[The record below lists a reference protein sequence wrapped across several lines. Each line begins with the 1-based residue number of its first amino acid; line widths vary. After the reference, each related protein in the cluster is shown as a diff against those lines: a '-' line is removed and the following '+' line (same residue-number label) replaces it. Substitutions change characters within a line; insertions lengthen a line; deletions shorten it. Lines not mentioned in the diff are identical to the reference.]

1 MPYFQP
7 ATNNIFGLAPAQG
20 YPGSQQTNVYAVSS
34 SEGTAILPGDCIVR
48 TSLGTVRAAV
58 SADSAHMMGAAAQ
71 ALSTASF
78 AQGTLNLLVY
88 DDPIQHFSIT
98 NTSSANLTMAAIG
111 KDIGIVTTATGTGI
125 PSTLV
130 SRSKHALSATVTG
143 SSGPG
148 IVRLVAL
155 HPIETYSSNP
165 TGTLKWIVKPAPAT
179 DFASNLTT

>member
-1 MPYFQP
+1 MPYNQIN
-7 ATNNIFGLAPAQG
+7 TNNIFGLAPVEG
-20 YPGSQQTNVYAVSS
+20 LPGQQQIGTYAVSS

-58 SADSAHMMGAAAQ
+58 SADSLHMMGAAAM

-88 DDPIQHFSIT
+88 DDPQQYFAIT
-98 NTSSANLTMAAIG
+98 NTTSASLTMASIG
-111 KDIGIVTTATGTGI
+111 QNVGIVTTATGTGI

-130 SRSKHALSATVTG
+130 SRSKHALSATVT
-143 SSGPG
+143 SSAG

-155 HPIETYSSNP
+155 HPLETYSSNP
-165 TGTLKWIVKPAPAT
+165 TGALKWIVKPAPAT
-179 DFASNLTT
+179 DFVSNLTT